1 MIQGKVWGY
10 TQEII
15 KGSSFE
21 VHRIE
26 IDKGGYCS
34 MHKHLHKNNMF
45 FVEKGFIRV
54 EVKKNDYDLTDK
66 TNLEAGEMMIVKA
79 GEFHRFRAAMDS
91 VVFEIYWLDDIKED
105 IVRQKVGGKK
115 KNK

>member
-26 IDKGGYCS
+26 IDKGGFCS
-34 MHKHLHKNNMF
+34 MHKHIHKNNMF
-45 FVEKGFIRV
+45 FVESGFITV
-54 EVKKNDYDLTDK
+54 EVKKKDYKLTDK
-66 TNLEAGEMMIVKA
+66 TNLEMGEMMTVKA
-79 GEFHRFRAAMDS
+79 GEFHRFKAAKDS
-91 VVFEIYWLDDIKED
+91 VVYEIYWIDDITDD
-105 IVRQKVGGKK
+105 IVRKKVGGIK
-115 KNK
+115 